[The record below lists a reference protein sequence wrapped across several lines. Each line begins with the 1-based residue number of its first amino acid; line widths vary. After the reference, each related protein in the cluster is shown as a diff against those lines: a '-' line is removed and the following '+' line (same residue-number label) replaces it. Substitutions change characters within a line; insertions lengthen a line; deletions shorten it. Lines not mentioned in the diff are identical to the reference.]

1 MRHHGGAS
9 ERRQLIKILAADQ
22 RVPEIFGLRTNEMI
36 AVAGDAR
43 HLPRGS
49 RGVPEMKSALF
60 GAPLIR
66 RRLRI
71 LHHLYDFA

>member
-1 MRHHGGAS
+1 MRHHGGS
-9 ERRQLIKILAADQ
+9 SGRRQLIKILAADQ
-22 RVPEIFGLRTNEMI
+22 RVPEICGLRTSETI
-36 AVAGDAR
+36 AIAGDAR
-43 HLPRGS
+43 DLPRGS
-49 RGVPEMKSALF
+49 RWIPEMKSALF